1 MDVFCDNILN
11 NNKINNNKINNNKI
25 IYENN
30 FENFS
35 SIMLNEQ
42 EQNLIEEKI
51 KEGILSDYLKEINLK

>member
-11 NNKINNNKINNNKI
+11 NNKINNNKI

-30 FENFS
+30 FENFP